1 MRNLKGVL
9 PIAESI
15 GLIMAVTAILWL
27 LKLTTGGSYRLVYI
41 YLFPVTLIA
50 TLYNGRLALL
60 STAVALLC
68 ANYFLQDP
76 MYSFVNDSPLEYGD
90 LVVFALL
97 AVTATKFI
105 RELLRPRPKSLNAR
119 SQYRRG

>member
-1 MRNLKGVL
+1 MRNLKGAL
-9 PIAESI
+9 SIAESI
-15 GLIMAVTAILWL
+15 ALIVAVTAILWL

-50 TLYNGRLALL
+50 TLYSGRLALL

-76 MYSFVNDSPLEYGD
+76 QYSFVNDNPLEYGD

-105 RELLRPRPKSLNAR
+105 RELLRPSPKSLKAR
-119 SQYRRG
+119 SQYYRG

>member
-9 PIAESI
+9 SIAESI
-15 GLIMAVTAILWL
+15 GLIMAVTAILWM

-60 STAVALLC
+60 SIAVALVC

-97 AVTATKFI
+97 AITATKFI
-105 RELLRPRPKSLNAR
+105 RELLRPRPKSLSAR

>member
-9 PIAESI
+9 SIAESI
-15 GLIMAVTAILWL
+15 GLIMAVTAILWM

-60 STAVALLC
+60 SIAVALLC

-97 AVTATKFI
+97 AITATKFI

-119 SQYRRG
+119 SQYHRG